1 MGGRLCIV
9 NGEWKWMAIRL
20 ISNRIYICT
29 RRTDCHVGPEG
40 LLAMT
45 DTAEVSFQAV
55 ILPIFQI
62 GRISFAAGET
72 GNPQDSRL
80 GARNPSPS
88 CLSFLSENS
97 IM

>member
-1 MGGRLCIV
+1 MYG
-9 NGEWKWMAIRL
+9 
-20 ISNRIYICT
+20 
-29 RRTDCHVGPEG
+29 RTDCHVDPVG

-45 DTAEVSFQAV
+45 DTAMVLFRAV

-80 GARNPSPS
+80 GARNPSP
-88 CLSFLSENS
+88 LLYIVS
-97 IM
+97 I

>member
-1 MGGRLCIV
+1 MY
-9 NGEWKWMAIRL
+9 KQK
-20 ISNRIYICT
+20 
-29 RRTDCHVGPEG
+29 TDCYVGPVG

-45 DTAEVSFQAV
+45 DTAEMSFRAV

-62 GRISFAAGET
+62 GRISFATGET

-88 CLSFLSENS
+88 CFRIYLRIS
-97 IM
+97 ITYV